1 MIAEL
6 KNMFSSGIDIPLEIY
21 CPVNPEHFGLTIQLM
36 IGLKD
41 AEGADSFD
49 TLICTPS
56 WIAEECEQ
64 QNGVWGYGRLVVTTQ
79 HQNGL
84 S

>member
-64 QNGVWGYGRLVVTTQ
+64 QNGVWGYGRLVG
-79 HQNGL
+79 HL
-84 S
+84 P